1 MHSANQITRLDNRDI
16 QNKSKRPQSVLDEG
30 GPLKFDWG
38 LTFSNDRV
46 RLGYEIKRRID
57 EIQYAT
63 SFSFFFRPVNIY
75 KL

>member
-1 MHSANQITRLDNRDI
+1 MTHKDLLGFLDL
-16 QNKSKRPQSVLDEG
+16 KKKKLH
-30 GPLKFDWG
+30 LKFDWG
-38 LTFSNDRV
+38 LTFSNERV